1 MIDRG
6 TAVRL
11 APKAR
16 LRFDKLSGK
25 HMLLYPERGLAL
37 SDTAAR
43 ITTLCAT
50 EARTAVVIAEQMAA
64 DYPDQSRAQ
73 LESEVLAYLRSLDE
87 RGLLVV
93 EDA

>member
-1 MIDRG
+1 MIDRR

-37 SDTAAR
+37 SETAAR

-50 EARTAVVIAEQMAA
+50 EALTAGAIAEQLAA
-64 DYPDQSRAQ
+64 AYPDQPRAQ
-73 LESEVLAYLRSLDE
+73 IESEVVAYLRSLDE
-87 RGLLVV
+87 RGLLIV